1 MTGRPAEGRP
11 RVTPRPAPARD
22 RGAVVV
28 RAATPDDLPVVL
40 ELRLA
45 LLHEHGDS
53 LLYGRLRPDA
63 RRRAERLYA
72 AQLESAHEITF
83 LAEVGGAVVGVL
95 RCLEGVGAPL
105 LLPERYGYV
114 SSVYVRPAA
123 RRCGV
128 LRALFAA
135 AEGWSAA
142 RGLRELRLHNAA
154 ENAVANAVWER
165 LGFRAV
171 EVLRI
176 RPVPDDAL
184 PGGAGRGGAAPDTG
198 R

>member
-1 MTGRPAEGRP
+1 MTRPSAGSARP
-11 RVTPRPAPARD
+11 RVAARAPSAPSAARPGAVAVRPATPA
-22 RGAVVV
+22 
-28 RAATPDDLPVVL
+28 DLPVVL

-63 RRRAERLYA
+63 PRRAERLYA
-72 AQLESAHEITF
+72 AQLASAHETTF
-83 LAEVGGAVVGVL
+83 LAELDGAVVGVL
-95 RCLEGVGAPL
+95 RCLEGAGAPL

-123 RRCGV
+123 RRGGV
-128 LRALFAA
+128 LHALFAA
-135 AEGWSAA
+135 AEGWCAA

-176 RPVPDDAL
+176 RPVPDAPPPPPPPD
-184 PGGAGRGGAAPDTG
+184 PGR
-198 R
+198 

>member
-1 MTGRPAEGRP
+1 MTRRPAGSARP
-11 RVTPRPAPARD
+11 RLVARPAPAGV
-22 RGAVVV
+22 GAPVVV
-28 RAATPDDLPVVL
+28 RAAAPDDLPVVL

-45 LLHEHGDS
+45 LLHEHGSS

-63 RRRAERLYA
+63 RRRAQRLYA
-72 AQLESAHEITF
+72 AQLASEHEVTF
-83 LAEVGGAVVGVL
+83 LAEIDGAVVGVL
-95 RCLEGVGAPL
+95 RCLEGAGAPL

-123 RRCGV
+123 RRAGV

-142 RGLRELRLHNAA
+142 RGLSELRLHNAA
-154 ENAVANAVWER
+154 DNPVANAVWEH

-176 RPVPDDAL
+176 RL
-184 PGGAGRGGAAPDTG
+184 LPDTG

>member
-1 MTGRPAEGRP
+1 MTRRAAEGRP
-11 RVTPRPAPARD
+11 RVAA
-22 RGAVVV
+22 AVVV
-28 RAATPDDLPVVL
+28 RPATPADLPVVL

-63 RRRAERLYA
+63 RRRAEKLYA
-72 AQLESAHEITF
+72 AQLASAHEVTF
-83 LAEVGGAVVGVL
+83 LAGMRGEVVGVL

-123 RRCGV
+123 RRGGV

-154 ENAVANAVWER
+154 ENDVANAVWER

-176 RPVPDDAL
+176 RPVPDGSTPA
-184 PGGAGRGGAAPDTG
+184 TG